1 MFSKRLLLWISII
14 IFTLSIA
21 GCSQMQSSQS
31 SEKPISTPANDNV
44 YPLAIKDSYGREI
57 NIESEPQKIISI
69 APNITEIIYA
79 IGKSSKLIGRSEYCD
94 YPEDVKKIASVGA
107 IEEPSIEKIVEL
119 KPDLV
124 LVSTHFKK
132 EVVQKLESMGIK
144 IAAFYGDENFE
155 GVYYT
160 IEKVGTVLNAKD
172 NANKL
177 IEDMKAKVQNVAD
190 KVKDKPSPSVYYVLS
205 YGKMGDFTAG
215 KDTFIGKM
223 IQMAGGKNAA
233 DDAEGWSYSLEKLVE
248 KNPEI
253 LICSKYFNSK
263 QGIESTNGYKD
274 LAAVKN
280 GKLYEI
286 DNNMLDRQGPRLADG
301 LIELAKIIH
310 PEAFNQ

>member
-1 MFSKRLLLWISII
+1 M
-14 IFTLSIA
+14 A
-21 GCSQMQSSQS
+21 GCSQIQSSQS
-31 SEKPISTPANDNV
+31 SEKPVSTQANDNA
-44 YPLAIKDSYGREI
+44 YPFVFKDSYEREI

-94 YPEDVKKIASVGA
+94 YPEDVKKITSVGA
-107 IEEPSIEKIVEL
+107 IEDPSIEKIVEL
-119 KPDLV
+119 NPDLV
-124 LVSTHFKK
+124 LVSTPVKK
-132 EVVQKLESMGIK
+132 ETVQKLESMRIK
-144 IAAFYGDENFE
+144 TAAFYGEESFE
-155 GVYYT
+155 GVYHI
-160 IEKVGTVLNAKD
+160 IEKVGMLLNAKD

-177 IEDMKAKVQNVAD
+177 ITDMKAKVQNVAD
-190 KVKDKPSPSVYYVLS
+190 KVKDKPSPSVYYVVS
-205 YGKMGDFTAG
+205 YGKAGDFTAG
-215 KDTFIGKM
+215 KGTFIGQM

-233 DDAEGWSYSLEKLVE
+233 DDAEGWSYSLERLVE
-248 KNPEI
+248 KNPDI

-301 LIELAKIIH
+301 LAELAKIIH
-310 PEAFNQ
+310 PEAFDR

>member
-1 MFSKRLLLWISII
+1 MFRKRSIIWILII
-14 IFTLSIA
+14 IFTLSITS
-21 GCSQMQSSQS
+21 CSQMQSSQI
-31 SEKPISTPANDNV
+31 SEKPISTLTNGNV
-44 YPLAIKDSYGREI
+44 YPLAIEDSYGRDI
-57 NIESEPQKIISI
+57 IIESEPQKIISI

-94 YPEDVKKIASVGA
+94 YPEDVKEITSVGVLDD
-107 IEEPSIEKIVEL
+107 PSIEKIVEL

-124 LVSTHFKK
+124 MVSTHFKR
-132 EVVQKLESMGIK
+132 EIVQKLESIGIK

-160 IEKVGTVLNAKD
+160 IEKVGMVLNAKD
-172 NANKL
+172 NASKL
-177 IEDMKAKVQNVAD
+177 ITDIKAKVQNVSD
-190 KVKDKPSPSVYYVLS
+190 KVKDKPSPSVYYVVS

-215 KDTFIGKM
+215 KDTFIGQM
-223 IQMAGGKNAA
+223 IQMAGGKNSA

-301 LIELAKIIH
+301 LTELAKIIH
-310 PEAFNQ
+310 PEAFNR